1 MSELYGSCN
10 GDGAEAVAA
19 TRAARNHL
27 RVRPFRQLQRF
38 NY

>member
-1 MSELYGSCN
+1 MTQRYGSCN
-10 GDGAEAVAA
+10 GNGAEAVAA

-27 RVRPFRQLQRF
+27 HVRPFRQLQRF